1 MERQLN
7 EPAIHLAD
15 DDGGYGRSLFASHE
29 VLAKVLTGTGSDD
42 TPRDRQRRSPRW
54 ARRRRRDRRRRRRRP
69 PQGTRRGRRDEGGS
83 SNDEIFPG
91 NGDDDVDAGAGNDLI
106 YARDTDGVDY
116 IDCGEGSTRW
126 RPYTATT
133 GPRQLRESLGPR
145 QGDI

>member
-1 MERQLN
+1 MLTMMVVMVG
-7 EPAIHLAD
+7 A
-15 DDGGYGRSLFASHE
+15 LFASHE

-42 TPRDRQRRSPRW
+42 TPGTDRD
-54 ARRRRRDRRRRRRRP
+54 DRLD
-69 PQGTRRGRRDEGGS
+69 GRGGDDEIEGDGGDDRLKGRGDDEIEGGS

-133 GPRQLRESLGPR
+133 GPRATAREP
-145 QGDI
+145 